1 MTKIRFAILAGVCLG
16 GSVYAAETTTFSY
29 DALGRLVAT
38 SNSGGPRN
46 GKQTSTE
53 FDEAG
58 NRKRYSKGT
67 PGAAPTNNISFSVAS
82 VGAVNEGQSSVFTIT
97 KSAPWSVPLT
107 VNYATANGTAVAPG
121 DYTATS
127 GTLTFKGWETV
138 KTVSVPT
145 IVDTLAEGAEQFSL
159 ALSSPSGGSSLGTVS
174 AAGTINASSAPN
186 QPPTT
191 VTDTMAVKVCMSAVK
206 NVVANDTDPEG
217 NYPLTV
223 VSVTST
229 TKGDTYVVDASSI
242 GFTAYGSTGNAQVT
256 YTVKDSLGA
265 TATGTLA
272 ITITSGT
279 GCS

>member
-1 MTKIRFAILAGVCLG
+1 M
-16 GSVYAAETTTFSY
+16 
-29 DALGRLVAT
+29 AT